1 MPPSCSSSTP
11 TTRRSCGA
19 IAKTRRRHPHAS
31 AATLLEA
38 IAAERASLAA
48 LRDRADV
55 LWDTTNF
62 TQAVLKDHIHAT
74 FVSGDTRHTR
84 TTVIAFGFKYGVPL
98 DADWTFDVRFL
109 PNPHYQLDLRPLN
122 GNDAG
127 VAAYLEQSEDL
138 QPFLERLFALV
149 DFVVPRARAEGKSQ
163 LTFAV
168 GCTADATVRYTLRA
182 GWPSISSRSAN
193 RRRPLK
199 NGICADETPDRF
211 RALVRARARRQT
223 LAVRGRVRR
232 GALRQRRI
240 PLADRRGARTSEST
254 SSSTGWSATSFRRR
268 SLVRLSRARRDPRR
282 ARIWRWLNSIVTA
295 VRPYGTDRMIDAL
308 LDTRLKRGYKIVTIG
323 GGTGLATLLR
333 GLKKHT
339 SNLSAVVTVSDDGGS
354 SGRLQKELGV
364 LPPGDI
370 RNCLVALADDEALVT
385 DLFRYRFTEGEGLT
399 GHSFGNLFLA
409 AMTGITGN
417 FDDAIKV
424 SSRVLNIKGRVL
436 PATLAVSQL
445 CARLSDGSL
454 IEGESNI
461 SKSTAA
467 IDHVFLDPPHA
478 EPLQE
483 VIAAIRDA
491 DAIVL
496 GPGSLYTSI
505 MPNCSSNASLKKS
518 KPRTR

>member
-1 MPPSCSSSTP
+1 MKRPIDFVRWFMPGLGVK
-11 TTRRSCGA
+11 RW
-19 IAKTRRRHPHAS
+19 
-31 AATLLEA
+31 LL
-38 IAAERASLAA
+38 
-48 LRDRADV
+48 V
-55 LWDTTNF
+55 
-62 TQAVLKDHIHAT
+62 AVLGAVL
-74 FVSGDTRHTR
+74 FVNGASRWLTDEGAH
-84 TTVIAFGFKYGVPL
+84 VGV
-98 DADWTFDVRFL
+98 
-109 PNPHYQLDLRPLN
+109 N
-122 GNDAG
+122 
-127 VAAYLEQSEDL
+127 E
-138 QPFLERLFALV
+138 LV
-149 DFVVPRARAEGKSQ
+149 DWM
-163 LTFAV
+163 V
-168 GCTADATVRYTLRA
+168 GDFFPPADLSYVFLVL
-182 GWPSISSRSAN
+182 GVI
-193 RRRPLK
+193 LV
-199 NGICADETPDRF
+199 
-211 RALVRARARRQT
+211 AL
-223 LAVRGRVRR
+223 G
-232 GALRQRRI
+232 
-240 PLADRRGARTSEST
+240 
-254 SSSTGWSATSFRRR
+254 
-268 SLVRLSRARRDPRR
+268 
-282 ARIWRWLNSIVTA
+282 IWRWLNSIVTA

-308 LDTRLKRGYKIVTIG
+308 IDTRLKRGYKIVTIG

-339 SNLSAVVTVSDDGGS
+339 SNLSAIVTVSDDGGS

-436 PATLAVSQL
+436 PATLAVAQL
-445 CARLSDGSL
+445 CARLTDGTL

-461 SKSTAA
+461 SKSTSA

-483 VIAAIRDA
+483 VIAAIREA

-505 MPNCSSNASLKKS
+505 MPNLLVQRVAHEIEAANAVKIYVCNVMTQPGETVDYTASEHVEALIANAKARVCDIVIVNDEMPRKLLDVYAVEHQVPVTVD
-518 KPRTR
+518 KPRLDRIGVRTVRAAVISETQTVRHDPEKLASVVIGVIDQQIAQRASYVKFKSPPESEQTAPLPRG